1 LSLQDIKPST
11 YPFSVRTD
19 SKVSQFWVVDE
30 LSGKVLTKRTQQ
42 KELAAAYA
50 NQQKKLKI
58 KLQEASS

>member
-1 LSLQDIKPST
+1 LSLQDIKSST

-19 SKVSQFWVVDE
+19 SKESQFWVVDE
-30 LSGKVLTKRTQQ
+30 LSGKVLTKRTQK